1 MLLTMLISVSF
12 LPLSIHVSAEE
23 PAYGDVNCDGRI
35 GLVDAI
41 CLDRYL
47 CGILDLAD
55 LRNADVNKNGII
67 SVADAS
73 ILSDYMLGSVPQL
86 PYRGN

>member
-12 LPLSIHVSAEE
+12 LQLSIHVSAEE

-55 LRNADVNKNGII
+55 L
-67 SVADAS
+67 
-73 ILSDYMLGSVPQL
+73 
-86 PYRGN
+86 